1 MSHERNIKLLNDRRI
16 VYKRDP
22 VDDVPTHQ
30 TDKYMFFEQGTY
42 ECYTL
47 FASKAKIT
55 TYKSL
60 KWHLLT
66 LWYLNP
72 DLDQDEFMQIAEIIS
87 IKEQGFTSFTI
98 HIDLLR
104 KMVYEVSMLDLDEPP
119 KNKLRKVVFK
129 YGCGLTKE
137 QKLSIVG
144 ELIGRSKRI
153 HEDDIYQCMLD
164 LNDLGKKITITQL
177 ALYLECSTRTIHRN
191 MGEQL
196 KREKELLN
204 QQFRDDTIIGVRS
217 TADDSELYAFVEIPY
232 GKTATNVTVY
242 GNDASLAVN
251 VYESDINAGA
261 LTDKT
266 PGAGCVVGDVCDI
279 TDVAYSATNYLAIK
293 VTTVSYTNDI
303 VYGAV
308 VTIT

>member
-1 MSHERNIKLLNDRRI
+1 MSRERNIKLLNDRRI

-22 VDDVPTHQ
+22 IDDIPTHQ

-87 IKEQGFTSFTI
+87 VKEQGFTSFTI

-119 KNKLRKVVFK
+119 KNKLRKVIFK

-137 QKLSIVG
+137 EKLSIVG

-164 LNDLGKKITITQL
+164 LNDLGHKITITQL

-191 MGEQL
+191 MSEQL

-204 QQFRDDTIIGVRS
+204 QQLKYNGH
-217 TADDSELYAFVEIPY
+217 EEI
-232 GKTATNVTVY
+232 
-242 GNDASLAVN
+242 
-251 VYESDINAGA
+251 DI
-261 LTDKT
+261 
-266 PGAGCVVGDVCDI
+266 
-279 TDVAYSATNYLAIK
+279 
-293 VTTVSYTNDI
+293 
-303 VYGAV
+303 
-308 VTIT
+308 